1 MSFETHSSIQH
12 LLLDPVSHEIMVDA
26 VTLTCGHTVSQ
37 KTADV
42 CLQKGL
48 PCPID
53 QTHAVSSY
61 VPSLMIRQLVQS
73 AAHPIPLSP
82 AHKSL
87 EAIER
92 LMSGQQLLIAELKAS
107 KAELQAFKRQYET
120 DQIRQEMQLQLA
132 RCLTHPLVGKEE
144 LKNYFGEESQE
155 LRSLSDI
162 TQILFWPCPI
172 WSDKATV
179 SGLTEVMQQCS
190 NLTTLRMSW
199 CQSFADKD
207 LEVMVSCF
215 SNPDTHSSWKTSHLR
230 HLDLSNCQRVTNGG
244 LSIIGQNFPNLQRL
258 ILNGCT
264 QINDGGIQILSYNMG
279 GSSNCPYMQILGLS
293 ETQITDQALRYI
305 ARFCPDLH
313 TLDLSHCKQI
323 TDVGVIYIAEAY
335 RENLRNVHLEGC
347 HQTTDASLPAIA
359 QNCPNLKEIHWRD
372 TQISP
377 AAIQSLIARFPHVC
391 SFPPPPPPLPSIAFG
406 KAKWET
412 YFGDVGKEP
421 PLPPHIDEIL
431 ASPCPYD
438 PGKTV
443 QETHM
448 LVLVPAT
455 VNGKPLTPNSLGE
468 LIKTPRGGGHATQYR
483 NIYPSILEKYGN
495 ISCRESHWVLMTR
508 DVLPGTER
516 KSFKDQCALLGGFR
530 EYRVL
535 TLVEAITCVGTE
547 YVVSGNRLYG
557 DNPWTYTR
565 CEEDIGDNPWT
576 YTRCEEDIKEG
587 ARKAQIEVGGFSVA
601 GLSLFIFHDD
611 VTYGIAGGW
620 KFVR

>member
-26 VTLTCGHTVSQ
+26 VNLNCGHTVSQ

-73 AAHPIPLSP
+73 AAHPVPPLP

-92 LMSGQQLLIAELKAS
+92 LMSGQQLLIAEMANLA
-107 KAELQAFKRQYET
+107 AELKTSRAEHQVFKRRYET
-120 DQIRQEMQLQLA
+120 DQIRQEMQLQLIKH
-132 RCLTHPLVGKEE
+132 LVHPLEKEE
-144 LKNYFGEESQE
+144 LKRYFGEELQV
-155 LRSLSDI
+155 LRSFSDI

-179 SGLTEVMQQCS
+179 SGLTEVMQQCP

-199 CQSFADKD
+199 CQSFADED
-207 LEVMVSCF
+207 LEVMVGCF
-215 SNPDTHSSWKTSHLR
+215 SNPDAHSSWKTSHLR
-230 HLDLSNCQRVTNGG
+230 HLDLSNCQRVTNVG
-244 LSIIGQNFPNLQRL
+244 LFIIGQNFPNLQRL

-264 QINDGGIQILSYNMG
+264 QINDGGIQIFSYNMG

-305 ARFCPDLH
+305 VRFCPDLH

-323 TDVGVIYIAEAY
+323 TDVGVICIAEAY
-335 RENLRNVHLEGC
+335 RENLRNLHLEGC
-347 HQTTDASLPAIA
+347 HQATDASLPAIA
-359 QNCPNLKEIHWRD
+359 RNCPNLKEIHWRD

-377 AAIQSLIARFPHVC
+377 AAIRTLIARFPHVC
-391 SFPPPPPPLPSIAFG
+391 SFPPPPLISSMAFG

-412 YFGDVGKEP
+412 YFGDVGEEP
-421 PLPPHIDEIL
+421 PFPPHIDEIL
-431 ASPCPYD
+431 ASSCPYD

-443 QETHM
+443 GETHM

-455 VNGKPLTPNSLGE
+455 VNGRPLTPNSLGE
-468 LIKTPRGGGHATQYR
+468 LMKTPRGGGYATQYQK
-483 NIYPSILEKYGN
+483 IYPSILEKYGN
-495 ISCRESHWVLMTR
+495 ISSRESHWVLMTR
-508 DVLPGTER
+508 DVLPGTR
-516 KSFKDQCALLGGFR
+516 DKSFKDQCALLGGFR

-535 TLVEAITCVGTE
+535 TLVEAITCVGME

-557 DNPWTYTR
+557 ENPWTVTR
-565 CEEDIGDNPWT
+565 CEEDIEISEIWGGK
-576 YTRCEEDIKEG
+576 YQ
-587 ARKAQIEVGGFSVA
+587 ASVGGFGVA
-601 GLSLFIFHDD
+601 GLHVSYFGDSENSGL
-611 VTYGIAGGW
+611 AGSW